1 MIKQKKLPP
10 VSLKNK
16 IRGVIFI
23 IAIIGLSIT
32 ASHIFVPRMI
42 AFTVMNDSLSAITP
56 DNFITVKNKLM
67 LLPDFL
73 KRHKINSNDAEKS
86 IEGLSASK
94 IKTAAESAFPEKEN
108 SENFI
113 KAFLISAELS
123 PFCKESVYKEAGEL
137 LSREDISMI
146 ISIYNTYKNSLIM
159 YLPALKIIIKDTN
172 N

>member
-42 AFTVMNDSLSAITP
+42 AFTVMNDNLSSITP
-56 DNFITVKNKLM
+56 DDFITVKNKLM

-73 KRHKINSNDAEKS
+73 NRHCINSNDAEKS

-94 IKTAAESAFPEKEN
+94 IRKAAEAAFPEKEN
-108 SENFI
+108 
-113 KAFLISAELS
+113 
-123 PFCKESVYKEAGEL
+123 
-137 LSREDISMI
+137 
-146 ISIYNTYKNSLIM
+146 
-159 YLPALKIIIKDTN
+159 
-172 N
+172 